1 MTDTERRSVTKI
13 VIQIVTETIPTSVSV
28 DGYQYYI
35 YRVEV
40 AAVAAVVA
48 VVGRKGQRRWTRSA
62 RPCH

>member
-1 MTDTERRSVTKI
+1 MESAAHSVTKL
-13 VIQIVTETIPTSVSV
+13 VIQIVIKITPTLVSI
-28 DGYQYYI
+28 DGYGDYI
-35 YRVEV
+35 YRVEA

>member
-28 DGYQYYI
+28 DGYRYYI
-35 YRVEV
+35 YRVEA
-40 AAVAAVVA
+40 AAVAAVA
-48 VVGRKGQRRWTRSA
+48 GRKGQRRWTRSA

>member
-1 MTDTERRSVTKI
+1 MESAARSVTKL
-13 VIQIVTETIPTSVSV
+13 VIQIVTQTTPTLVSI
-28 DGYQYYI
+28 DGYGDYI

>member
-28 DGYQYYI
+28 DGYRYYI
-35 YRVEV
+35 YRVEA
-40 AAVAAVVA
+40 AAVAA

>member
-28 DGYQYYI
+28 DGYRYYI
-35 YRVEV
+35 YRVE
-40 AAVAAVVA
+40 AAVVAA